1 MMRDVMV
8 GDEVFHIRGLTRGEI
23 KSLRAEGVNLMALT
37 VNDADKAFDLVV
49 AMVFDSAAV
58 AWIDSQENRVGMK
71 LWEAVLKETFGAE
84 DEEKNLSRSG
94 NGTQTENE

>member
-1 MMRDVMV
+1 
-8 GDEVFHIRGLTRGEI
+8 
-23 KSLRAEGVNLMALT
+23 
-37 VNDADKAFDLVV
+37 
-49 AMVFDSAAV
+49 MVFDSAAV